1 MAITRSRSPRNKF
14 EARLYGDLS
23 KRKASFKYE
32 SEKILYTYSGHYTP
46 DFVVETRQGKV
57 YIEAKGYFRPE
68 DKRKIVAV
76 KKCNPTLD
84 IRIVFYS
91 HNKTSIRWATKYGI
105 PYAIGEIPKDWTR

>member
-1 MAITRSRSPRNKF
+1 MPSRNPRNKF
-14 EARLYGDLS
+14 ELRLYGAL
-23 KRKASFKYE
+23 RKSRAKFKYE

-46 DFVVETRQGKV
+46 DFVVETRLGKI

-76 KKCNPTLD
+76 KRCNPNLD

-91 HNKTSIRWATKYGI
+91 FNKSYVKWAEKHGFT
-105 PYAIGEIPKDWTR
+105 YAISEIPRDWLR